1 GHATA
6 PPAGGRPGATGGRLP
21 PPTMTGSHR
30 SADHPRPAARRG
42 PGRRPPGEDPL
53 TEHLVE
59 PRVPRDLKAFIAG
72 LPKAELHVH
81 HVGSASP
88 RIVSELAAR
97 HPDSKVPTDPRA
109 LAEYFTFTDFAHF
122 IDVYL
127 SVVDLV

>member
-1 GHATA
+1 AEPRGRCRPPDSRRAVSRPSFWVVPPGRSSGHATA

-81 HVGSASP
+81 HVGS
-88 RIVSELAAR
+88 
-97 HPDSKVPTDPRA
+97 
-109 LAEYFTFTDFAHF
+109 
-122 IDVYL
+122 
-127 SVVDLV
+127 